1 MTRISQLVSAV
12 EAAFMDVDN
21 LHFVHLVPHVRENSH
36 GDSGVD
42 NVAPALTAAHTQE
55 IFRGGDSGAVLGTA
69 SSWMPHRASSSDVAA
84 MRPGQASQAAFLSG
98 VQLVQTPSIAWAH
111 TQTAAGM
118 RSGLCVGTPV
128 TSIDQLYAQAV
139 LLQPLLRLKVQ
150 QLAAASNG
158 LVLVAPARSC
168 FSCADCVCG
177 VRHFVLALVGG
188 ASADALALVVGGE
201 C

>member
-21 LHFVHLVPHVRENSH
+21 LRFVHLVPHVRENSH

-42 NVAPALTAAHTQE
+42 NVAPALTAAHAQE
-55 IFRGGDSGAVLGTA
+55 IFRG
-69 SSWMPHRASSSDVAA
+69 
-84 MRPGQASQAAFLSG
+84 
-98 VQLVQTPSIAWAH
+98 
-111 TQTAAGM
+111 
-118 RSGLCVGTPV
+118 GLCVGTPV